1 MEIAHRIVAILFPM
15 FALSALGYFYSRRHP
30 SDMSVANRLNMDV
43 FVAALIF
50 SGLSTRSYDIAT
62 YGGLAASMVLMVLGS
77 GAIAWAL
84 SKLTKQPPLALAPPM
99 MFANSVNLGVPLA
112 VLAFGDQALPWAI
125 VLFVVSVGMHFSL
138 GIWLLDHRANVFN
151 VWRNPA
157 VLAAFIGFAV
167 GESGIKLWP
176 PLYMAI
182 KMLGDI
188 SIPLALF
195 ALGVRITDVSPHHW
209 RAGLLGAIARP
220 LAGMAMA
227 WPLAK
232 LFGLHGQQANLLF
245 VYGALPPAVICYV
258 FAERFGK
265 HPEQVAAI
273 ALVGN
278 LASIFFLPL
287 ALAIVL

>member
-15 FALSALGYFYSRRHP
+15 YALSALGFFYSRRYP

-43 FVAALIF
+43 FVAAMIF
-50 SGLSTRSYDIAT
+50 AGLCTRSYDLAT
-62 YGGLAASMVLMVLGS
+62 YGGLALSMVLMVLGS
-77 GAIAWAL
+77 GAVAWTLA
-84 SKLTKQPPLALAPPM
+84 KVAGQPSLALAPPM
-99 MFANSVNLGVPLA
+99 MFSNVVNLGVPLA

-125 VLFVVSVGMHFSL
+125 VLFVVSTGLHFSL
-138 GIWLLDHRANVFN
+138 GIWLLDHRTHVGN

-157 VLAAFIGFAV
+157 VLAAMAGFAV

-195 ALGVRITDVSPHHW
+195 ALGVRITDVRPHHW

-220 LAGMAMA
+220 LAGMAIA

-232 LFGLHGQQANLLF
+232 LFGLTGRQADLLF
-245 VYGALPPAVICYV
+245 VYGALPPAVINYV